1 MKGWQIAVLAVL
13 GLLAVL
19 LLVWLVTNIGSGATP
34 PPTEEVLADYC
45 TRYQTS
51 EVLLIGT
58 SADYPPF
65 AFYDDDFQ
73 LAGFDVE
80 LIRAIGQK
88 MGKQVQISDM
98 AFDGLGTALQ
108 IGQIDAAI
116 AAISVT
122 EERREQFLFSNV
134 YLVSQ
139 GGVLA
144 GAESTVDEITAPVQL
159 VNLRTGVQ
167 TQSVFEGWIR
177 NTLVEPGLMPVTN
190 LFTYPRIDHAV
201 EDLRQGRLD
210 VVVLDSKPALEF
222 ANQGG
227 VKVVGTGGS
236 QQLYAIGLNPCAV
249 TLQEEINRA
258 LMALSN
264 EGVIADLTQRY
275 LNLSPEQVLPTPTP
289 APTATATATP
299 AGPTPTPTATPPG
312 ACLDGMDFVEDL
324 TFDDEGMTNP
334 PQFQPGEDF
343 EKGWRLRNA
352 GTCTWDPRYY
362 MAPTGGNSSQASMGG
377 KPTFIVGTVE
387 PGKTYDL
394 FVNLVAPQ
402 NPGTH
407 MGFWNLFA
415 PSNTAFGDRVWVG
428 IEVVPANQA
437 TPTPSPDKPRIDT
450 FQVEPASITAGQC
463 FNLSWEVSGKV
474 DSVEL
479 ARDGSALWTNA
490 PVRGSTEDCPS
501 AAGDYA
507 YRLEAKGPG
516 GTTSSERRVQVTG
529 AAQPTSTT
537 VPPTATA
544 VPPVPPF
551 NGEDYELSRLYDA
564 EAGLQPLIGGTE
576 ITLSLNPDLTFDGS
590 AGCNTYSGT
599 YQVSGSSLSLDVGTV
614 SRMACSEP
622 AGVMEQES
630 AYLARLETVTGYRYA
645 QPSLALRAPGENQ
658 DQTVMEFSR

>member
-1 MKGWQIAVLAVL
+1 MSEGMMEPVGEQPAGKPGRMKTWQIVVLIVLAALAVL
-13 GLLAVL
+13 VIAWLLISIFGPGTPA
-19 LLVWLVTNIGSGATP
+19 P
-34 PPTEEVLADYC
+34 PPVAELPDFC

-51 EVLLIGT
+51 NSLLVGT

-65 AFYDDDFQ
+65 EFYDENFR

-88 MGKQVQISDM
+88 MGKQVEISDM
-98 AFDGLGTALQ
+98 AFDGLGSALQ

-144 GAESTVDEITAPVQL
+144 GAESTIDEITAPVQL

-190 LFTYPRIDHAV
+190 FFTYPRIDHAV

-236 QQLYAIGLNPCAV
+236 QQLYAIGLNPCAA

-264 EGVIADLTQRY
+264 EGVIAELTQRY
-275 LNLSPEQVLPTPTP
+275 LNLSPEEVLPTPTP
-289 APTATATATP
+289 APTATATS

-334 PQFQPGEDF
+334 PQLQPGEAF
-343 EKGWRLRNA
+343 EKGWRLRNS

-377 KPTFIVGTVE
+377 KPTFDRRHGRAWQ
-387 PGKTYDL
+387 DL
-394 FVNLVAPQ
+394 R
-402 NPGTH
+402 H
-407 MGFWNLFA
+407 
-415 PSNTAFGDRVWVG
+415 
-428 IEVVPANQA
+428 
-437 TPTPSPDKPRIDT
+437 
-450 FQVEPASITAGQC
+450 
-463 FNLSWEVSGKV
+463 
-474 DSVEL
+474 
-479 ARDGSALWTNA
+479 
-490 PVRGSTEDCPS
+490 VRQ
-501 AAGDYA
+501 
-507 YRLEAKGPG
+507 PG
-516 GTTSSERRVQVTG
+516 GAEG
-529 AAQPTSTT
+529 
-537 VPPTATA
+537 
-544 VPPVPPF
+544 
-551 NGEDYELSRLYDA
+551 SRHLYGLL
-564 EAGLQPLIGGTE
+564 ESVRPLQPGLRR
-576 ITLSLNPDLTFDGS
+576 SCVRRHP
-590 AGCNTYSGT
+590 
-599 YQVSGSSLSLDVGTV
+599 
-614 SRMACSEP
+614 SRSC
-622 AGVMEQES
+622 Q
-630 AYLARLETVTGYRYA
+630 
-645 QPSLALRAPGENQ
+645 
-658 DQTVMEFSR
+658 